1 MAALLA
7 KSGSVTCVVDRERA
21 GVGEEEEDSC
31 EADAPVAE
39 RIAAHNTPAGSL
51 EDSLKGAE
59 PIVQYFDSLISSAL
73 SRNGDVRSKDKAEIR
88 RGIVA
93 ELTGKA

>member
-1 MAALLA
+1 MYRF
-7 KSGSVTCVVDRERA
+7 GRRIEHP
-21 GVGEEEEDSC
+21 
-31 EADAPVAE
+31 DAPVAE